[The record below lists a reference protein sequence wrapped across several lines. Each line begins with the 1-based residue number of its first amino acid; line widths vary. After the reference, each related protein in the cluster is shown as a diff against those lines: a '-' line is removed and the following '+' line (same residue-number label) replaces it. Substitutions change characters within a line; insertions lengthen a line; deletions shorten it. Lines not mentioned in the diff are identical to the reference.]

1 MQMANRRMKRGL
13 SVTDRQRNANQM
25 HSNITSYLSIIKKT
39 TNNKYCCGNGEKGIL
54 LYWEQK
60 LVQLLWRTVWRFLR
74 KTKNRATIYPASP
87 LLGIYVKNTK
97 TLAQKDTCALTCT
110 AALFTTTETW
120 AQPRC
125 PSAEERT
132 RKMWYVCMCVCVYIG
147 LSLSHK
153 KE

>member
-1 MQMANRRMKRGL
+1 MATPFSILAWRILGTEGPGELQSMG
-13 SVTDRQRNANQM
+13 SQRVIHDQV
-25 HSNITSYLSIIKKT
+25 SNTFTFSQ
-39 TNNKYCCGNGEKGIL
+39 CGEKVIL
-54 LYWEQK
+54 LHSWWEYK

-97 TLAQKDTCALTCT
+97 TLAQKDTWALTCT

-132 RKMWYVCMCVCVYIG
+132 RKMWCVCMCVCVYIG